1 MKLPSRMLP
10 ELLFQALLLKVVAST
25 THSVFGGK
33 YRLRDLSSTF
43 LSKTDLKGHVLAVEA
58 EFSKS
63 SCA

>member
-33 YRLRDLSSTF
+33 YRLRDSW
-43 LSKTDLKGHVLAVEA
+43 V
-58 EFSKS
+58 KS
-63 SCA
+63 DGNM